1 MANSAV
7 GGIQGSV
14 GAQSTTSDAYANLNI
29 DDFMKLLISEL
40 QNQDPLDPVK
50 NKDLVEQIGQIR
62 AIQAN
67 QYLTT
72 TLTGVMLGQ
81 NLNTAAAMLG
91 RKISGLDDSG
101 KEVQGKVTG
110 VVFQNGAAKL
120 HVGDQVVSLSNVQKI
135 LPDQPSEGSTAQ
147 ADTEASTAQENPAG
161 QGE

>member
-14 GAQSTTSDAYANLNI
+14 GAQSTTSDAYAQLDI

-91 RKISGLDDSG
+91 RRISGLDDSG

-135 LPDQPSEGSTAQ
+135 LPDQS
-147 ADTEASTAQENPAG
+147 TEASTAQQPAAEQAG
-161 QGE
+161 QSE

>member
-1 MANSAV
+1 MGSSAV
-7 GGIQGSV
+7 GGLQGSV
-14 GAQSTTSDAYANLNI
+14 GAQSTTSDAYANLDI
-29 DDFMKLLISEL
+29 DDFMNLLISEL
-40 QNQDPLDPVK
+40 KNQDPLEPVK

-81 NLNTAAAMLG
+81 NLNTAASMLG
-91 RKISGLDDSG
+91 RKIAGLDDSG

-135 LPDQPSEGSTAQ
+135 VSDQT
-147 ADTEASTAQENPAG
+147 TEASTPQEPTTE
-161 QGE
+161 QSE